1 MRTSDLIEKFIVG
14 GLEKGNASGGRLYIE
29 DNKIINYGTC
39 LAEIVH
45 GNWYVNITKYSRTT
59 TTHQNKIVRTLKER
73 GQNPIL
79 LENVPMGS
87 SSLTSRSYA

>member
-29 DNKIINYGTC
+29 DNKIINIRYLLSRGRST
-39 LAEIVH
+39 VT
-45 GNWYVNITKYSRTT
+45 WYVNITKYSRTT

-79 LENVPMGS
+79 LD
-87 SSLTSRSYA
+87 LTCQ

>member
-29 DNKIINYGTC
+29 DNKLINYGTC
-39 LAEIVH
+39 LAEVKH

-59 TTHQNKIVRTLKER
+59 TTHQNRIVRTLKER
-73 GQNPIL
+73 GHNPIL
-79 LENVPMGS
+79 LDLMPMGVQK
-87 SSLTSRSYA
+87 LTLK